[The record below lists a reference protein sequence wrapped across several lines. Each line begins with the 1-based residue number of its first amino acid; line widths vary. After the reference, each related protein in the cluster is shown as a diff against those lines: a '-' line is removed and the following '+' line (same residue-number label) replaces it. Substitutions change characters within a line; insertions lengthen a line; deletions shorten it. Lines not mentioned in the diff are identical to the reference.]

1 MRKRKHP
8 LHFVSPRSQVQS
20 SQLLFCQG
28 AGGMGALWVRRHF
41 LKAPRSKWIILFY
54 GFFARLQMAS
64 SGQVRGL
71 QLGGG
76 ARGRGGSVEQVGPR
90 QPQHQSGSQK
100 AACPHQWLLRFFN
113 SLAHVAPSIGKS
125 VARSLFVGSCV
136 SFCEHPH
143 DAERARAPVSVVGSG
158 TALRQLSSL
167 FTFFRTMFFKS
178 CRRKKGEIPKA
189 RIMRSRNPVLYD
201 RERKINIKTKEP
213 TRVAADTFVLL
224 HTNTGYRNPGRD
236 PSAVK
241 YPDNHETEAKAT
253 DRGDHITGAENE
265 KVPYAPAHAQSNCCA
280 FRIPPAQ
287 NIIQVI
293 LDTLMPTWLFLTV
306 PWRWNFHFLG
316 ETEIHGVACL
326 SYGHATRSKEKANEE
341 EKASIAF
348 RFSPLPGSSI
358 EPCRR
363 LFCQGAGGMGALWV
377 RRHFLKAPRSKWII
391 LFYGFFARLQMA
403 SSGQVRGLQLGGGAR
418 DEGASRTSRTPT
430 ASAPVRLS
438 KGGLPSPVALALLQ
452 LSGSIVLLHP
462 SERVSLGLCLSAP
475 VSRSVSVNRTAHQT
489 RTMRSGHE
497 HRYRLW
503 GAGLPSDSSPSLP

>member
-1 MRKRKHP
+1 MYTVDMQREAKKRPMRKRKHP

-76 ARGRGGSVEQVGPR
+76 AR
-90 QPQHQSGSQK
+90 
-100 AACPHQWLLRFFN
+100 
-113 SLAHVAPSIGKS
+113 
-125 VARSLFVGSCV
+125 
-136 SFCEHPH
+136 
-143 DAERARAPVSVVGSG
+143 
-158 TALRQLSSL
+158 
-167 FTFFRTMFFKS
+167 
-178 CRRKKGEIPKA
+178 
-189 RIMRSRNPVLYD
+189 
-201 RERKINIKTKEP
+201 
-213 TRVAADTFVLL
+213 
-224 HTNTGYRNPGRD
+224 
-236 PSAVK
+236 
-241 YPDNHETEAKAT
+241 
-253 DRGDHITGAENE
+253 
-265 KVPYAPAHAQSNCCA
+265 
-280 FRIPPAQ
+280 
-287 NIIQVI
+287 
-293 LDTLMPTWLFLTV
+293 
-306 PWRWNFHFLG
+306 
-316 ETEIHGVACL
+316 
-326 SYGHATRSKEKANEE
+326 
-341 EKASIAF
+341 
-348 RFSPLPGSSI
+348 
-358 EPCRR
+358 
-363 LFCQGAGGMGALWV
+363 
-377 RRHFLKAPRSKWII
+377 
-391 LFYGFFARLQMA
+391 
-403 SSGQVRGLQLGGGAR
+403 
-418 DEGASRTSRTPT
+418 DEGVSRTSRTPT

>member
-113 SLAHVAPSIGKS
+113 SLAQYTSS
-125 VARSLFVGSCV
+125 FLSL
-136 SFCEHPH
+136 
-143 DAERARAPVSVVGSG
+143 
-158 TALRQLSSL
+158 
-167 FTFFRTMFFKS
+167 
-178 CRRKKGEIPKA
+178 
-189 RIMRSRNPVLYD
+189 
-201 RERKINIKTKEP
+201 
-213 TRVAADTFVLL
+213 
-224 HTNTGYRNPGRD
+224 
-236 PSAVK
+236 
-241 YPDNHETEAKAT
+241 
-253 DRGDHITGAENE
+253 
-265 KVPYAPAHAQSNCCA
+265 
-280 FRIPPAQ
+280 
-287 NIIQVI
+287 
-293 LDTLMPTWLFLTV
+293 
-306 PWRWNFHFLG
+306 
-316 ETEIHGVACL
+316 
-326 SYGHATRSKEKANEE
+326 
-341 EKASIAF
+341 
-348 RFSPLPGSSI
+348 
-358 EPCRR
+358 
-363 LFCQGAGGMGALWV
+363 
-377 RRHFLKAPRSKWII
+377 
-391 LFYGFFARLQMA
+391 
-403 SSGQVRGLQLGGGAR
+403 
-418 DEGASRTSRTPT
+418 
-430 ASAPVRLS
+430 
-438 KGGLPSPVALALLQ
+438 
-452 LSGSIVLLHP
+452 
-462 SERVSLGLCLSAP
+462 SLGLCLSAP